1 MPDLASTL
9 HDAET
14 IAVVGLSDKPSRTSY
29 AIARYLQ
36 TAGYRILPINPTIDE
51 VLGETAYP
59 DLEHLPDD
67 VDVDIVNVF
76 RRSEH
81 TADVVRMTRDY
92 AEATGTRPVIWTQL
106 GVSSEEAEA
115 LAEEAHLPYVRNRCI
130 MVEHRRLSRS

>member
-1 MPDLASTL
+1 MPSLAQIL
-9 HDAET
+9 RDATT

-36 TAGYRILPINPTIDE
+36 TVGYRVLPINPTINA

-67 VDVDIVNVF
+67 VDIDIVNVF
-76 RRSEH
+76 RRAEH

-92 AEATGTRPVIWTQL
+92 AEATGTRPAIWTQL
-106 GVSSEEAEA
+106 GVSSEEAET
-115 LAEEAHLPYVRNRCI
+115 LAEEADLPYVRNRCI
-130 MVEHRRLSRS
+130 MVEHRRLRT